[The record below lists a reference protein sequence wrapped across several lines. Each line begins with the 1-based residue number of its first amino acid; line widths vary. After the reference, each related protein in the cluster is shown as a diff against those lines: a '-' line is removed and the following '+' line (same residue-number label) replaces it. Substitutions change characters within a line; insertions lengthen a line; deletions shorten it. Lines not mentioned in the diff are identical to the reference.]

1 MNKKRWIAVAIA
13 VGLFLFSVV
22 TSISTSNHQ
31 QNTEHSIIS
40 MTPFADYLYGSSVL
54 QEQIIEHGSSNKV
67 VILTIDGTITSGDGN
82 GLFSNTSYNHEF
94 FMAQLDAVYNDPDVQ
109 AVLLVVNSPGG
120 GVYESAEIKSSLDSI
135 QQEKGIPVYVSMQN
149 MAASGGYYVS
159 AGADKIFA
167 ADETLTGSI
176 GVIMSGL
183 NYSQMMEKIGITD
196 TTIKSGALK
205 DMGSAVRPESE
216 EDLQVLQS
224 LVDNSYNRFVQVVAD
239 GRGMSE
245 EETRKIAD
253 GRIYDGSQA
262 KEVGLIDE
270 IGYTEVALYSLLEE
284 YDLLDATVVQY
295 QQNSKQFVT
304 DWLGLSISRFFG
316 HRDSEVSA
324 LSNFIQGLETKQAPR
339 MMYLYGGDFGE

>member
-1 MNKKRWIAVAIA
+1 
-13 VGLFLFSVV
+13 
-22 TSISTSNHQ
+22 
-31 QNTEHSIIS
+31 
-40 MTPFADYLYGSSVL
+40 
-54 QEQIIEHGSSNKV
+54 
-67 VILTIDGTITSGDGN
+67 
-82 GLFSNTSYNHEF
+82 
-94 FMAQLDAVYNDPDVQ
+94 
-109 AVLLVVNSPGG
+109 
-120 GVYESAEIKSSLDSI
+120 
-135 QQEKGIPVYVSMQN
+135 
-149 MAASGGYYVS
+149 
-159 AGADKIFA
+159 
-167 ADETLTGSI
+167 
-176 GVIMSGL
+176 
-183 NYSQMMEKIGITD
+183 MMEKIGITD

-270 IGYTEVALYSLLEE
+270 IGYTEVALYRLLEE